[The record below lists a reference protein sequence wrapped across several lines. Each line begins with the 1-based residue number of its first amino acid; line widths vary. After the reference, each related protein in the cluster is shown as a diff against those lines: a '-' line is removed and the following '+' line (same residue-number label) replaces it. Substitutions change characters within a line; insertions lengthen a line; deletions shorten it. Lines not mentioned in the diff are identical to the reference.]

1 MGDPLGSP
9 RVAPPPHIFL
19 VFYPSLDSM
28 RLSRK
33 VERTYGSRGEI
44 LGRPRVDKRTIF
56 TSSVGSMGLR
66 PIDTTTASERASR
79 AYADCVT
86 PCVCLTKSSARTDR
100 AEKFWGGRSIENARI
115 SPINVPFASETAR
128 EWAKR
133 TIFTSS
139 VGSMG
144 LRLVNTTTASER
156 ASRAYADCVVTPPES
171 KVINV

>member
-19 VFYPSLDSM
+19 VFYPSLGFFFFFFFFLQN
-28 RLSRK
+28 LSH
-33 VERTYGSRGEI
+33 
-44 LGRPRVDKRTIF
+44 
-56 TSSVGSMGLR
+56 
-66 PIDTTTASERASR
+66 
-79 AYADCVT
+79 T
-86 PCVCLTKSSARTDR
+86 PCICLAKSSARTDR

-128 EWAKR
+128 ERAKR

-144 LRLVNTTTASER
+144 LRPIDTTTASER

-171 KVINV
+171 KVITV

>member
-19 VFYPSLDSM
+19 VFYPSLGIFFFFFFLQF
-28 RLSRK
+28 LSHTRC
-33 VERTYGSRGEI
+33 I
-44 LGRPRVDKRTIF
+44 
-56 TSSVGSMGLR
+56 
-66 PIDTTTASERASR
+66 
-79 AYADCVT
+79 
-86 PCVCLTKSSARTDR
+86 CLAKSSARTDR

-128 EWAKR
+128 ERAKR
-133 TIFTSS
+133 TIYTSS

-144 LRLVNTTTASER
+144 LRPIDTTTASER

>member
-19 VFYPSLDSM
+19 
-28 RLSRK
+28 
-33 VERTYGSRGEI
+33 
-44 LGRPRVDKRTIF
+44 
-56 TSSVGSMGLR
+56 
-66 PIDTTTASERASR
+66 
-79 AYADCVT
+79 
-86 PCVCLTKSSARTDR
+86 SSARTDR

-128 EWAKR
+128 QRAKR

-144 LRLVNTTTASER
+144 LRPIDTTTASER

>member
-1 MGDPLGSP
+1 
-9 RVAPPPHIFL
+9 
-19 VFYPSLDSM
+19 
-28 RLSRK
+28 
-33 VERTYGSRGEI
+33 
-44 LGRPRVDKRTIF
+44 
-56 TSSVGSMGLR
+56 
-66 PIDTTTASERASR
+66 
-79 AYADCVT
+79 
-86 PCVCLTKSSARTDR
+86 
-100 AEKFWGGRSIENARI
+100 
-115 SPINVPFASETAR
+115 R